1 MCIDVMVVNM
11 VMIFLELF
19 ATETREKRFTKAS
32 FVVIGPNW
40 YILVIPNPSF
50 DWVIFDNFGPWTLF
64 IGIYVVNMKV
74 SDVDTH
80 FILYLVKHVDEKLP
94 L

>member
-1 MCIDVMVVNM
+1 MWYWYQEQQKQDIMVKTCTIVHMCIDVMVVNM

-50 DWVIFDNFGPWTLF
+50 D
-64 IGIYVVNMKV
+64 
-74 SDVDTH
+74 
-80 FILYLVKHVDEKLP
+80 
-94 L
+94 